1 MYFEGYFFIIPEK
14 SAFFSVLFSL
24 PRVVFHYFCIRKFKS
39 FINHLILITYEKE
52 YHFQQ

>member
-24 PRVVFHYFCIRKFKS
+24 PRVVFITFAFENS
-39 FINHLILITYEKE
+39 NHLSII
-52 YHFQQ
+52 

>member
-14 SAFFSVLFSL
+14 SVFFSVFFSL
-24 PRVVFHYFCIRKFKS
+24 PIVVFHYFCIRKFES
-39 FINHLILITYEKE
+39 IINHLILITYEKE